1 VTAQVDDKNT
11 DLHVDSC
18 MPSWK
23 IWLYAED
30 IDESKGPLTYVPGS
44 HHNSKEKLVSLRAR
58 RFPGRSS

>member
-1 VTAQVDDKNT
+1 
-11 DLHVDSC
+11 

-58 RFPGRSS
+58 RFLGRSS